1 MKYLLLLITI
11 VFCSCSPKIR
21 TSVSEKYEKLDDTD
35 KVLVFYTK
43 SELPS
48 NFSKIGTTKIGDTG
62 FTTNCDLAT
71 VLEKAKIE
79 ASKSGAN
86 ALLITEHLYP
96 NLLGSSCHRISA
108 DLLRIENTADYNKS
122 IIVKDSV
129 QSIDN
134 LKIVSN
140 EGTAYNSTD
149 YAVSKSSNFLLLAN
163 VGQSFR
169 VAQSPDGLNSEQKE
183 YYKKLKSG
191 LSYDISTYY
200 LKDSRTGFGL
210 KYNVYKSS
218 EEISNQ
224 QVTLDDGA
232 VYQGDFSDDI
242 MISFIGP
249 SFILTEDK
257 HARVGE
263 ANLELAIGYISYQ
276 NKSTIIGSPLTITGA
291 NLGMIGGM
299 GYHFRITPHFLLGA
313 QVNFVGGVL
322 KELKYKY
329 EDGSTETI
337 KLDEEEF
344 ENLWRIDLAIGAKF
358 RF

>member
-1 MKYLLLLITI
+1 MKYLLLIITI

-21 TSVSEKYEKLDDTD
+21 TSVLEKHEKMNDTD
-35 KVLVFYTK
+35 EVVVFNAK

-48 NFSKIGTTKIGDTG
+48 NFSKIGITKIGDTG
-62 FTTNCDLAT
+62 FTTNCDLST

-79 ASKSGAN
+79 ARKSGAN

-108 DLLRIENTADYNKS
+108 DLLRIENTAAYNKS
-122 IIVKDSV
+122 VIAKDTLQSV
-129 QSIDN
+129 DS
-134 LKIVSN
+134 LKVVLN
-140 EGTAYNSTD
+140 EVASYNSTN
-149 YAVSKSSNFLLLAN
+149 YAVLKTSNFLLLAN
-163 VGQSFR
+163 IGQSFR
-169 VAQSPDGLNSEQKE
+169 VASSPDGLNSEQKE

-191 LSYDISTYY
+191 LSYDISAYY
-200 LKDSRTGFGL
+200 LKNGGLGFGL

-218 EEISNQ
+218 GTINDQ
-224 QVTLDDGA
+224 QITLNDGA
-232 VYQGDFSDDI
+232 IYRGDFSDDI
-242 MISFIGP
+242 TISFIGP
-249 SFILTEDK
+249 SFIITEDK

-263 ANLELAIGYISYQ
+263 ANLELALGYISYQ
-276 NKSTIIGSPLTITGA
+276 NKATIMGSPVKITGA

-313 QVNFVGGVL
+313 QVSFVGGVL
-322 KELKYKY
+322 REFKYKY
-329 EDGSTETI
+329 EDGTTETI